1 MHICF
6 VSRECS
12 PYTSG
17 GIGTYVIN
25 IMRALRR
32 SGYEV
37 TLVSDLLATGRE
49 GEAEHDLNAEGINF
63 VVPDRIEINESCF
76 HHSYHEYADRVYR
89 TLCRLIRENSIDV
102 IEFPE
107 YRAEGFTTIRSKRL
121 LGEFSNTTL
130 AVKCHTP
137 NSILCEINNTVVT
150 KDLLY
155 AIYMEDYAVRHA
167 DVVLSPSSSL
177 AEYYRNR
184 LEVDVEIS
192 PYPLEILTDRFENV
206 KKVDRI
212 AYVGRVE
219 WRKGVDLLIK
229 SFSLICENNSSVE
242 LLICGEDT
250 FSAPFGKSMVDY
262 LKNRCIPREISERV
276 SFTGK
281 LHYNDVQK
289 IIMSAKV
296 CVFPSRWENWPNV
309 CLEAMLLGTPVVA
322 SKHGGMSEMLEDNV
336 SGFLVDPTDCYQ
348 MANRIE
354 KILMNEDIAQ
364 SLSRKAMERAHHLC
378 DYHRVLPII
387 LKGYSAAKSR
397 HKVIESPEKSPLVSV
412 IIPVFNQVSWLKEAI
427 ESVLS
432 SSYHN
437 VEIVLIDDG
446 SSEVS
451 AISNIDQIEHP
462 RVRKFRQ
469 ENRGLASARNR
480 GIQESRGDFIL
491 PLDADDRIDENYIKD
506 AVSALLN
513 NPDLA
518 YVTCYVQYIGNYQHQ
533 WIPIGLS
540 KQTILIENAAS
551 VCSAV
556 FRADVLK
563 SLGGYDDYMP
573 AFEDWDLLCRIA
585 LKGFDGD
592 VLPRL
597 YFFYRR
603 HGESMMYREV
613 DQIRAH
619 LNQYILRKNFSPPFL
634 HSDRLLEVLVYES
647 SKRNTEY
654 QTNGIIEG
662 IESYKRLKNLIE
674 SRAFRVLRYYHYIK
688 SVFDGS
694 SSVYSLV
701 LEVLGDKNPKS
712 RGCEVWFLGIR
723 EERYGAYVLK
733 PFAKKGE
740 WLSHNLGNGFFDIS
754 LVSFRK
760 GSSLKRLVS
769 GGEIGL
775 VFYCH
780 PYSGLLRIIVGRVE
794 VVIDLYSPNPMIVEY
809 VWNKR
814 EFFRKALLSL

>member
-17 GIGTYVIN
+17 GIGTYVRN

-37 TLVSDLLATGRE
+37 TLVSDLLATGCE
-49 GEAEHDLNAEGINF
+49 GEAVRDLNAEGINF
-63 VVPDRIEINESCF
+63 VVPDRIEISGYCF
-76 HHSYHEYADRVYR
+76 HHPYHEYADRVYR
-89 TLCRLIRENSIDV
+89 TLCRLVRERSIDV

-107 YRAEGFTTIRSKRL
+107 YRAEGFTTIRAKRL
-121 LGEFSNTTL
+121 LREFSNTIL

-155 AIYMEDYAVRHA
+155 AIYMEDYVVRYA
-167 DVVLSPSSSL
+167 DVVLSPSLSL

-184 LEVDVEIS
+184 LGVDVEIS
-192 PYPLEILTDRFENV
+192 PYPLEMSTDRFESA
-206 KKVDRI
+206 KKFDRI
-212 AYVGRVE
+212 VYVGRVE

-229 SFSLICENNSSVE
+229 SFLLLCENNSSVE

-250 FSAPFGKSMVDY
+250 FSAPFGRSMVDY

-276 SFTGK
+276 NFTGK
-281 LHYNDVQK
+281 LPYDDVQR

-322 SKHGGMSEMLEDNV
+322 SKNGGMSEMLEDNL

-354 KILMNEDIAQ
+354 KILTNEDIAQ
-364 SLSRKAMERAHHLC
+364 SLSRKAMERAHYLC
-378 DYHRVLPII
+378 DYHRVLPLV
-387 LKGYSAAKSR
+387 LKGYSAAKSGR
-397 HKVIESPEKSPLVSV
+397 KVIESPEKTPLVSV

-451 AISNIDQIEHP
+451 AISEIDQIEHP
-462 RVRKFRQ
+462 KVRKFRQ

-480 GIQESRGDFIL
+480 GIRESRGDFIL

-506 AVSALLN
+506 AVSALLG

-518 YVTCYVQYIGNYQHQ
+518 YVTCYVQYIGDYQHH

-540 KQTILIENAAS
+540 KQMILIENAAS

-563 SLGGYDDYMP
+563 SLGGYDDSMP

-585 LKGFDGD
+585 SKGFDGD

-603 HGESMMYREV
+603 HGESMMYRDV
-613 DQIRAH
+613 GQIRVQ
-619 LNQYILRKNFSPPFL
+619 LNQYMLRKNFSLSSL
-634 HSDRLLEVLVYES
+634 HVGRLLEVLVYES
-647 SKRNTEY
+647 SKYQANGVIRDTE
-654 QTNGIIEG
+654 I
-662 IESYKRLKNLIE
+662 YKRLKNLLE
-674 SRAFRVLRYYHYIK
+674 SRAFRVLRYYHYIR
-688 SVFDGS
+688 SVFYGS
-694 SSVYSLV
+694 SGVQFLV
-701 LEVLGDKNPKS
+701 LEVVGDKNPKS

-740 WLSHNLGNGFFDIS
+740 WLSRNLGNEFFDIS

-760 GSSLKRLVS
+760 GSRLKRLVS
-769 GGEIGL
+769 SREIGL
-775 VFYCH
+775 VFYCN
-780 PYSGLLRIIVGRVE
+780 PYSGLLRISVGRVE
-794 VVIDLYSPNPMIVEY
+794 AVIDLYSPNPMIVEY
-809 VWNKR
+809 VWDKR
-814 EFFRKALLSL
+814 EFFRKVLLIL